1 MHCSQ
6 YSDVTTLVMVVGL
19 SVDLL
24 SPACVSH
31 QGLLGNP
38 NLTVA
43 QILWILH
50 ILPHMLG
57 QFFKKWWK
65 KILQQWRFFLSNFKF
80 LLKKILLENRKKI
93 FLSDFAK
100 AGKFRYKFDALF
112 MCQNWPYQILGTSF
126 WYLFTFFF
134 QFVWKYFSHIKHFLW

>member
-1 MHCSQ
+1 MYSIRRCTVVCLKLVYLFTNIGNVNNKHCSQ
-6 YSDVTTLVMVVGL
+6 YSDVTSLLMVVGL

-50 ILPHMLG
+50 IFPLMLG
-57 QFFKKWWK
+57 RFVKNDEKKFSSSGDFF
-65 KILQQWRFFLSNFKF
+65 
-80 LLKKILLENRKKI
+80 
-93 FLSDFAK
+93 
-100 AGKFRYKFDALF
+100 
-112 MCQNWPYQILGTSF
+112 CQILSF
-126 WYLFTFFF
+126 C
-134 QFVWKYFSHIKHFLW
+134 

>member
-1 MHCSQ
+1 MYSIRRCTVVLKLVYLFTNIGNVNNKHCSQ
-6 YSDVTTLVMVVGL
+6 YSDVTSLMMVVGL

-50 ILPHMLG
+50 IFPL
-57 QFFKKWWK
+57 
-65 KILQQWRFFLSNFKF
+65 N
-80 LLKKILLENRKKI
+80 LEDPAPLFWNTTINKPPC
-93 FLSDFAK
+93 
-100 AGKFRYKFDALF
+100 RY
-112 MCQNWPYQILGTSF
+112 G
-126 WYLFTFFF
+126 
-134 QFVWKYFSHIKHFLW
+134 

>member
-1 MHCSQ
+1 MYSIRRCTVVCLKLVYLFTNIGNVNNKHCSQ
-6 YSDVTTLVMVVGL
+6 YSDVTSLMMVVGL

-50 ILPHMLG
+50 IFPLI
-57 QFFKKWWK
+57 FKVNNVTY
-65 KILQQWRFFLSNFKF
+65 LQ
-80 LLKKILLENRKKI
+80 II
-93 FLSDFAK
+93 T
-100 AGKFRYKFDALF
+100 
-112 MCQNWPYQILGTSF
+112 P
-126 WYLFTFFF
+126 FFF
-134 QFVWKYFSHIKHFLW
+134 NFCVVVLILFHPLLFSLQSNVLTIDVEILSSHDIS